1 MTRIQVD
8 AAPVSSYKNTG
19 PFLTPLLHCVITESP
34 LGSRCPARI
43 ASSMHI
49 VTAIVL
55 AILALVFL
63 VLGLIGVLQDL
74 LERGPYDA
82 PLVGEPLRKE
92 DPAAWPGHGEP
103 RRNEICR

>member
-1 MTRIQVD
+1 
-8 AAPVSSYKNTG
+8 
-19 PFLTPLLHCVITESP
+19 
-34 LGSRCPARI
+34 
-43 ASSMHI
+43 MHI

-55 AILALVFL
+55 TILALAFL

-82 PLVGEPLRKE
+82 PLVGEPPPQE
-92 DPAAWPGHGEP
+92 DPAAWPAHREP